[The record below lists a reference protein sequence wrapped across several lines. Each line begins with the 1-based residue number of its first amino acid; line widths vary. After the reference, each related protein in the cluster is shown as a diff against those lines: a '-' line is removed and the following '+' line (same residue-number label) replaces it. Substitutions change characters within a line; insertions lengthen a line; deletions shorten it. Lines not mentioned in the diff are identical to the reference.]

1 MADDACL
8 VTPLGDA
15 AELIAAFDWAASAL
29 GAMEAW
35 PASLRTASALVQKS
49 PVPMVLLWGQDG
61 TMIYNDAYAELAG
74 VRHPGM
80 LGRSVFEGWPEMA
93 AFHRRV
99 MDVALAGGTLE
110 YRDRQFTFNRRGQ
123 DEVLWLDIDYSP
135 LPGDDGKPMGVL
147 AVVVE
152 TTARVAAERERE
164 AAAAALREERDLA
177 HGVLNNMGEA
187 FVMLDSQFRYVDM
200 NAEAVRLEQRP
211 KADFIGNTPWQLH
224 PHIAPE
230 LTQLWKTAM
239 AERKAVSLLH
249 NYIWPDARD
258 TWVDMRAFPVG
269 DGLAIFYRDVTE
281 RVQADNRLRAS
292 EARQSFLLQLG
303 DAVRDLADADD
314 VVAVTTRAL
323 GERLGVSRV
332 TYAEIDEAC
341 DRAALS
347 GGWSDAHTAPMP
359 PQVRMSDYGMPMV
372 EILRAGK
379 TLRIEDVHH
388 HPVTANHVDALT
400 AIDIGAIVTVPLVK
414 RRALVATISVQ
425 CSAPHAWSDIEIDLI
440 EATAERTWEALE
452 RARAEAAL
460 RASEARLREANELL
474 EALVDKRTVERDTVW
489 MTSRDLLTVTDQTGV
504 FRTVNPAW
512 QSVLGLDEEE
522 LIGRSCLEFIHP
534 DDRDRTIRVF
544 GMAGHTDLPPFE
556 NRYRHRDGSWR
567 TLSWLAVT
575 DGVFLYGCG
584 RDVTTEKAA
593 AQELAAAQEA
603 LRQSQKMEAMGQ
615 LTGGVAHDFNNLLT
629 PIVGALDL
637 LKTLDVGGAREQQL
651 IAGAAQ
657 SADRARALV
666 QRLLAFARR
675 QPLQPVAVDLC
686 ALVDGMATLL
696 NSTLGPAIKLTV
708 KRDAALPPARADANQ
723 LEMALLNLA
732 VNARDAMAGCGRLT
746 ITLSARRIEAGHS
759 SRLPVGDYVRLAVAD
774 TGHGMD
780 KATLARAVE
789 PFFSTKGVG
798 KGTGLGLSMVHGLTL
813 QLGGATMI
821 TSQPGLGTEVEMW
834 LPQAGLAVASLA
846 TESREI
852 VSPSRR
858 GTVLLVDDEEVVR
871 LTTAYMLTGLGYE
884 VVEAASGGEA
894 LALIQKGLA
903 PDILVTDHIMPG
915 MTGTDLAHM
924 LRRQRPDMKILV
936 VSGYANTD
944 GITPDL
950 PRLAKPFRSAD
961 LAASLGVPASPGA
974 MR

>member
-15 AELIAAFDWAASAL
+15 AELIAAFDWAASAV
-29 GAMEAW
+29 GAMDTW
-35 PASLRTASALVQKS
+35 PASLRTASAIVLKS

-61 TMIYNDAYAELAG
+61 TMIYNDAYADLAG

-110 YRDRQFTFNRRGQ
+110 YRDRRFTFNRRGH
-123 DEVLWLDIDYSP
+123 DEVHWLDIDYSP
-135 LPGDDGKPMGVL
+135 LPGDDGRPMGVL

-152 TTARVAAERERE
+152 TTARVAAQRERAVAE
-164 AAAAALREERDLA
+164 AALREERDRA
-177 HGVLNNMGEA
+177 HGVLDNMGEA
-187 FVMLDSQFRYVDM
+187 FVLLDSDFRYVDM
-200 NAEAVRLEQRP
+200 NAEAVRMEMRP
-211 KADFIGNTPWQLH
+211 KADFIGRTPWDLH
-224 PHIAPE
+224 PDIAPE
-230 LTQLWKTAM
+230 LRQLWETAM
-239 AERKAVSLLH
+239 AERRAVSLLH
-249 NYIWPDARD
+249 NYVWPDARD
-258 TWVDMRAFPVG
+258 TWMDMRAFPVG
-269 DGLAIFYRDVTE
+269 EGLAIFYRDVTE
-281 RVQADNRLRAS
+281 RVLADNRLRAS

-303 DAVRDLADADD
+303 DAVRDLADADE

-323 GERLGVSRV
+323 GQRLGVSRV
-332 TYAEIDEAC
+332 TYADIDDAGN
-341 DRAALS
+341 RASLTGSWNDSHTTPMPTQVRLS
-347 GGWSDAHTAPMP
+347 DFGAPMLA
-359 PQVRMSDYGMPMV
+359 
-372 EILRAGK
+372 ILRAGQ
-379 TLRIEDVHH
+379 TLRIDDVRD
-388 HPVTANHVDALT
+388 HPVTIDHVAALA

-414 RRALVATISVQ
+414 RGVLVATISVQ
-425 CSAPHAWSDIEIDLI
+425 CKGLHAWTDVEIDLI

-474 EALVDKRTVERDTVW
+474 EALVDKRTAERDTVW
-489 MTSRDLLTVTDQTGV
+489 MTSRDLLVVTDKDGV
-504 FRTVNPAW
+504 FRAVNPAW
-512 QSVLGLDEEE
+512 TTALGLEEDE

-534 DDRDRTIRVF
+534 DDRDRTVSVF
-544 GMAGHTDLPPFE
+544 GLAGHTDLPPFE

-593 AQELAAAQEA
+593 AQELATAQEA

-637 LKTLDVGGAREQQL
+637 LQTLDVGGGREKQL
-651 IAGAAQ
+651 ISGAAQ
-657 SADRARALV
+657 SAERARALV

-675 QPLQPVAVDLC
+675 QPLQPVAVDMSG
-686 ALVDGMATLL
+686 LVDGMTALL

-708 KRDAALPPARADANQ
+708 KRDVMMPPARADANQ

-732 VNARDAMAGCGRLT
+732 VNARDAMSGCGRLT
-746 ITLSARRIEAGHS
+746 ITLGAQRIDAGHKT
-759 SRLPVGDYVRLAVAD
+759 RLPPGDYVRLAVAD

-798 KGTGLGLSMVHGLTL
+798 KGTGLGLSMVHGLTQ

-834 LPQAGLAVASLA
+834 LPQAGPPVASDA
-846 TESREI
+846 PASRETL
-852 VSPSRR
+852 SPSRR

-871 LTTAYMLTGLGYE
+871 LTTAYMLSGLGYD
-884 VVEAASGGEA
+884 VVEAGSAGEA
-894 LALIQKGLA
+894 MTLINGGLA
-903 PDILVTDHIMPG
+903 PDVLVTDHIMPG
-915 MTGTDLAHM
+915 MTGTDLAHT

-944 GITPDL
+944 GIAPDL

-961 LAASLGVPASPGA
+961 LAASLGVSA
-974 MR
+974 

>member
-8 VTPLGDA
+8 SMPLGDA
-15 AELIAAFDWAASAL
+15 AELIAAFDWAASAV
-29 GAMEAW
+29 GAMETW
-35 PASLRTASALVQKS
+35 PASLRTASAIVLKS
-49 PVPMVLLWGQDG
+49 PVPMVVLWGRDG
-61 TMIYNDAYAELAG
+61 TMIYNDAYADLAG

-80 LGRSVFEGWPEMA
+80 LGRSVFDGWPEMA

-110 YRDRQFTFNRRGQ
+110 YRDRQFTFNRCGQ
-123 DEVLWLDIDYSP
+123 DEVRWLDIDYSP
-135 LPGDDGKPMGVL
+135 LPGDDGRPMGVL

-152 TTARVAAERERE
+152 TTARVTAERER
-164 AAAAALREERDLA
+164 AAAEAALREERDRA
-177 HGVLNNMGEA
+177 HGVLDNMGEA
-187 FVMLDSQFRYVDM
+187 FVLLDSEFRYVDM
-200 NAEAVRLEQRP
+200 NAEAVQMEMRP
-211 KADFIGNTPWQLH
+211 KAEFIGHTPWDLH

-239 AERKAVSLLH
+239 AERRAVSLLH
-249 NYIWPDARD
+249 NYMWPDARD

-269 DGLAIFYRDVTE
+269 EGLAIFYRDVTE
-281 RVQADNRLRAS
+281 RVLADNRLRAS

-303 DAVRDLADADD
+303 DAVRDLVDADE

-323 GERLGVSRV
+323 GKRLGVSRV
-332 TYAEIDEAC
+332 TYADIDEAH

-347 GGWSDAHTAPMP
+347 GGWHDSHTSPMP

-372 EILRAGK
+372 AILRAGK
-379 TLRIEDVHH
+379 TLRIDDVRD
-388 HPVTANHVDALT
+388 HPVTADHADALT
-400 AIDIGAIVTVPLVK
+400 AIDIGAMVTVPLVK

-474 EALVDKRTVERDTVW
+474 EALVDKRTAERDTVW
-489 MTSRDLLTVTDQTGV
+489 MTSRDLLAVTDPDGV
-504 FRTVNPAW
+504 FRAVNPAW
-512 QSVLGLDEEE
+512 QSVLGLAEEE

-534 DDRDRTIRVF
+534 DDRERTMRVL
-544 GMAGHTDLPPFE
+544 GMAGQTDLPPFE
-556 NRYRHRDGSWR
+556 NRYRHRDGTWR

-584 RDVTTEKAA
+584 RDVTAERAA
-593 AQELAAAQEA
+593 AQELATAQEA

-637 LKTLDVGGAREQQL
+637 LQTLDVGGAREKQL
-651 IAGAAQ
+651 ISGAAQ
-657 SADRARALV
+657 SAERARALV

-675 QPLQPVAVDLC
+675 QPLQPVAVDVA
-686 ALVDGMATLL
+686 ALVDGMTALL
-696 NSTLGPAIKLTV
+696 NSTLGPQIRLTV
-708 KRDAALPPARADANQ
+708 KRDAQLPPARADANQ
-723 LEMALLNLA
+723 LEMALLNLV

-746 ITLSARRIEAGHS
+746 ITLGVKRVEAGHAT
-759 SRLPVGDYVRLAVAD
+759 RLPAGDYVTLAVAD

-780 KATLARAVE
+780 KATLSRAVE

-798 KGTGLGLSMVHGLTL
+798 KGTGLGLSMVHGLTQ

-821 TSQPGLGTEVEMW
+821 TSQSGLGTEVEMW
-834 LPQAGLAVASLA
+834 LPQAGPPVAHDASEA
-846 TESREI
+846 SET
-852 VSPSRR
+852 VSVSRR

-871 LTTAYMLTGLGYE
+871 LTTAYMLAALGYD
-884 VVEAASGGEA
+884 VVEAASGSEA
-894 LALIQKGLA
+894 LALISQGLA

-915 MTGTDLAHM
+915 MTGTDLAHK

-961 LAASLGVPASPGA
+961 LAASLGVSA
-974 MR
+974 